1 MKFDIKVVAN
11 HILRSVG
18 GTPKVDRFYNSNK
31 SRSIDIFQSQDSP
44 MNTINTFSTIGLS
57 MYSID
62 RKLLDDSELRIE
74 IIAAAPRENTIF
86 ANVLASC
93 SFNIISGAYTCSP
106 GVVFP
111 NILEQY
117 FEGANMKHIMFVSP
131 FLWNIDDLQ
140 FDDRIV
146 TWLMALPISEKEF
159 EYLRNNGSE
168 ALEQLF
174 EDQQI
179 DFYDL
184 NRPDVLF

>member
-1 MKFDIKVVAN
+1 MF
-11 HILRSVG
+11 
-18 GTPKVDRFYNSNK
+18 
-31 SRSIDIFQSQDSP
+31 
-44 MNTINTFSTIGLS
+44 
-57 MYSID
+57 
-62 RKLLDDSELRIE
+62 
-74 IIAAAPRENTIF
+74 
-86 ANVLASC
+86 
-93 SFNIISGAYTCSP
+93 P

-159 EYLRNNGSE
+159 EYLRNNGNE

-184 NRPDVLF
+184 NRPDVFLDSN